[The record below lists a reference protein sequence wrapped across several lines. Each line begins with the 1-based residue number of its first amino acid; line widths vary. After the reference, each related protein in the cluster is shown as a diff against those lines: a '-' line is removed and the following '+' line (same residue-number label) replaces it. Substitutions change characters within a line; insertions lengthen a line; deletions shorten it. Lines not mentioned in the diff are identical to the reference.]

1 MKKILI
7 LHSDV
12 PADAGEDE
20 LDCLTQARTIGEAI
34 ISLG

>member
-20 LDCLTQARTIGEAI
+20 LDCLTQARTISEAI
-34 ISLG
+34 M